1 MKDKTPKGVPA
12 DLRDRLEKT
21 RQELLALFRGL
32 DQLDVS
38 PKEMPQKELRVLM
51 ELDADCAEALWAL
64 DNPWGLNLKM
74 MTKETEKSLKRIPKV
89 RQDFLAKLPS
99 RVLEM
104 LARYEA
110 QIADALTVEDAYR
123 GIPGNAE

>member
-1 MKDKTPKGVPA
+1 MKGKTPKGVPA

-38 PKEMPQKELRVLM
+38 PKEMPQIELRVLM

-64 DNPWGLNLKM
+64 DNPRGLNLKM

-89 RQDFLAKLPS
+89 RQDFVAKLPS